1 MLTVV
6 QEQAVAESKA
16 SKVNVKDE
24 SPVEVEARLR
34 AQMAAA
40 RENGADEATMQVDSE
55 VGKERIRRIL
65 YSIAKEDGK
74 ALVTCPSTV
83 D

>member
-1 MLTVV
+1 M
-6 QEQAVAESKA
+6 
-16 SKVNVKDE
+16 NVKDE

-34 AQMAAA
+34 AQIAAA

-55 VGKERIRRIL
+55 VRKERVWCIL
-65 YSIAKEDGK
+65 YSIATADSK